1 MNIENILHFFPSLTS
16 LDIWCGKIFNLN
28 RFENYFTLYGGLL
41 TKLNISYISSL
52 TSNSIETILK
62 ACSNLIEFVARGI
75 SFSDSN
81 VEDLYFVPKL
91 IVLDLLCNNQLSFSC
106 RILSYLTNLEVL
118 NISKIKTIENREL
131 FSFSSNLKSLLLS
144 NAPIF
149 LGL

>member
-149 LGL
+149 LGF